1 MEPGERRAE
10 GSVAWRRK
18 RPRRPPL
25 DCRECGAVCE
35 RLVSPWRC
43 LRAGCSY
50 VYSYQDA
57 DTTYFGCLY
66 KVFAAELNL
75 AAFLDGSGQ
84 VRRGTDPYGAIRA
97 TREPRVHCPVT
108 VERAYEG
115 DHAGRCRNPEFLHG
129 YFPERGRDR
138 PLDPPPGALRDHDQP
153 S

>member
-43 LRAGCSY
+43 LRAGCPC
-50 VYSYQDA
+50 VYSYQDEE
-57 DTTYFGCLY
+57 TTYFGCLH
-66 KVFAAELNL
+66 KVFAPELDL
-75 AAFLDGSGQ
+75 AAFLDEAGQ
-84 VRRGTDPYGAIRA
+84 VNRWSDPYGPIRA

-115 DHAGRCRNPEFLHG
+115 ASAGQCRNPGFLHG
-129 YFPERGRDR
+129 YSPERRRDR
-138 PLDPPPGALRDHDQP
+138 PLDAEPGAGRDHDL
-153 S
+153 SS